1 MVYFIIIAAV
11 ILLDRVVKWAVSTNM
26 EVGETIPLIENVF
39 HITYVQNQ
47 GAAFSLMEGKTV
59 ILLVLPAVVMTAG
72 IILLVIKRR
81 TWHPMLCTGIAFVC
95 AGGVGNFVDRAL
107 RGYVVDMFDFRLIDF
122 PVFNVADILLCVG
135 VGMMAVYVLVM
146 EPRLEKQAKED
157 GKDGDHLSDSRS

>member
-59 ILLVLPAVVMTAG
+59 ILLVLPAVVMTA
-72 IILLVIKRR
+72 
-81 TWHPMLCTGIAFVC
+81 
-95 AGGVGNFVDRAL
+95 
-107 RGYVVDMFDFRLIDF
+107 
-122 PVFNVADILLCVG
+122 
-135 VGMMAVYVLVM
+135 
-146 EPRLEKQAKED
+146 
-157 GKDGDHLSDSRS
+157 

>member
-26 EVGETIPLIENVF
+26 EVGDTIPLIENVF

-107 RGYVVDMFDFRLIDF
+107 RGYVVDMFDFRVF
-122 PVFNVADILLCVG
+122 PVFNVADIFVCAGCGGILF
-135 VGMMAVYVLVM
+135 YVMVM
-146 EPRLEKQAKED
+146 D
-157 GKDGDHLSDSRS
+157 GRKGKRQN

>member
-107 RGYVVDMFDFRLIDF
+107 RGYVVDMFDFRVF
-122 PVFNVADILLCVG
+122 PVFNVADI
-135 VGMMAVYVLVM
+135 YVT
-146 EPRLEKQAKED
+146 
-157 GKDGDHLSDSRS
+157 LSVISLIILILFHYRDNDLDFLKKKKVA

>member
-59 ILLVLPAVVMTAG
+59 ILLV
-72 IILLVIKRR
+72 IKRR

-107 RGYVVDMFDFRLIDF
+107 RGYVVDMFDFRVF
-122 PVFNVADILLCVG
+122 PVFNVADIFVCAGCGAILF
-135 VGMMAVYVLVM
+135 YVMVM
-146 EPRLEKQAKED
+146 D
-157 GKDGDHLSDSRS
+157 GRKGKRQN

>member
-72 IILLVIKRR
+72 IILLVIKRS

-107 RGYVVDMFDFRLIDF
+107 SGYVVDMFDFRVF
-122 PVFNVADILLCVG
+122 PVFNVADIFVCAGCGAILF
-135 VGMMAVYVLVM
+135 YVMVM
-146 EPRLEKQAKED
+146 D
-157 GKDGDHLSDSRS
+157 GRKGKRQN

>member
-107 RGYVVDMFDFRLIDF
+107 RGYVVDMFDFRVF
-122 PVFNVADILLCVG
+122 PVFNVADIFVCAGCGSILF
-135 VGMMAVYVLVM
+135 YVMVM
-146 EPRLEKQAKED
+146 D
-157 GKDGDHLSDSRS
+157 GSKGKRQN